1 MHWKYK
7 LIKILI
13 IVCYIYIYIKYKIN
27 YNSIFLWI
35 IFMKKKLNIIKN
47 ALYLLFNELLL
58 IWLVYE
64 KNNDT
69 NKYSEHT

>member
-1 MHWKYK
+1 
-7 LIKILI
+7 
-13 IVCYIYIYIKYKIN
+13 
-27 YNSIFLWI
+27 
-35 IFMKKKLNIIKN
+35 MKKKLNIIKN

>member
-1 MHWKYK
+1 M
-7 LIKILI
+7 L
-13 IVCYIYIYIKYKIN
+13 YIHIYIKYKIN

-69 NKYSEHT
+69 NKYSEYT

>member
-1 MHWKYK
+1 MYV
-7 LIKILI
+7 I
-13 IVCYIYIYIKYKIN
+13 YTYIYIKYKIN

-69 NKYSEHT
+69 NKYLEHT

>member
-1 MHWKYK
+1 M
-7 LIKILI
+7 L
-13 IVCYIYIYIKYKIN
+13 YIHIYIKYKIN

>member
-1 MHWKYK
+1 M
-7 LIKILI
+7 L
-13 IVCYIYIYIKYKIN
+13 YIHIYIKYKIN

-47 ALYLLFNELLL
+47 ALYLLFNELLF

-69 NKYSEHT
+69 NKYSEYT

>member
-1 MHWKYK
+1 M
-7 LIKILI
+7 L
-13 IVCYIYIYIKYKIN
+13 YIHIYIKYKIN

-58 IWLVYE
+58 IWLVHE
-64 KNNDT
+64 KNDT

>member
-1 MHWKYK
+1 MYV
-7 LIKILI
+7 I
-13 IVCYIYIYIKYKIN
+13 YTYIYIKYKIN

>member
-1 MHWKYK
+1 M
-7 LIKILI
+7 L
-13 IVCYIYIYIKYKIN
+13 YIHIYIKYKIN

-58 IWLVYE
+58 IWLVDE

-69 NKYSEHT
+69 NKYSEYT